1 MSLPTPE
8 EIYLTHPLYEPIE
21 FDEAHSEQGYAVKY
35 FSGTMDSYCP
45 ACGSHSIFERIP
57 PSTPADV
64 DAWAIDHL
72 FEVVFKCT
80 RERGKKDH
88 QLYFLFRV
96 KGRSIE
102 KIGQYPSLAELGL
115 YDVKQYSKALERKYF
130 KELTRAIGLAAH
142 GVGVGSFVYLRR
154 IFESLIELAHQEASL
169 SSTWSETEYLKARVS
184 EKIEMLKAQLPLF
197 LVENRAM
204 YGILSKGIHELTE
217 EECLSAFPVLK
228 VGIEIILDAKLRQLE
243 EQRKIEEARKA
254 LQRLASKHGASQE
267 TPSK

>member
-21 FDEAHSEQGYAVKY
+21 FDEAHTEHGYAVKY

-45 ACGSHSIFERIP
+45 VCGSHSIFERIP
-57 PSTPADV
+57 QSTPADP
-64 DAWAIDHL
+64 DAWVVDQL
-72 FEVVFKCT
+72 FDVVFKCT
-80 RERGKKDH
+80 RERGNKDH

-96 KGRSIE
+96 KGRNIE
-102 KIGQYPSLAELGL
+102 KIGQFPSLAELSL
-115 YDVKQYSKALERKYF
+115 YDVKQYSKALDKKYF

-154 IFESLIELAHQEASL
+154 IFESLIELAHQEATSAP
-169 SSTWSETEYLKARVS
+169 TWTEADYLKARMS
-184 EKIEMLKAQLPLF
+184 EKIELLKSHLPAF

-217 EECLSAFPVLK
+217 EECLNAFPVLK

-243 EQRKIEEARKA
+243 EQRKIEGARKA
-254 LQRLASKHGASQE
+254 LQRLAGTHGA
-267 TPSK
+267 

>member
-1 MSLPTPE
+1 MALPTPK

-21 FDEAHSEQGYAVKY
+21 FDEIHAEDGHAVKY

-57 PSTPADV
+57 QSTPADQ
-64 DAWAIDHL
+64 DAWVVDHM
-72 FEVVFKCT
+72 FDVTFKCT
-80 RERGKKDH
+80 RERGNKDH
-88 QLYFLFRV
+88 QIYFLFKV

-102 KIGQYPSLAELGL
+102 KIGQFPSLAELSL
-115 YDVKQYSKALERKYF
+115 YDVKQYSKALDKKYF

-154 IFESLIELAHQEASL
+154 IFESLIEVAHQEALAAPS
-169 SSTWSETEYLKARVS
+169 WNEADYLKARVS
-184 EKIEMLKAQLPLF
+184 EKIELLKEQLPGF

-204 YGILSKGIHELTE
+204 YGVLSKGIHELTE
-217 EECLSAFPVLK
+217 EECLNAFPVVK
-228 VGIEIILDAKLRQLE
+228 VGIEIILDAKLRRLE

-254 LQRLASKHGASQE
+254 LQRLAGTHGA
-267 TPSK
+267 